1 MYWENGSF
9 LASFIT
15 HFTVRF
21 LIAYMQYAKWREKA
35 WFVYHINDVY
45 LGRWGGPNKLEV
57 FSCSVCP
64 TNGVL
69 MLIVQDEEP
78 CTHNVVRDPSFH
90 LSLGRHF

>member
-1 MYWENGSF
+1 MSVLGNWSF

-15 HFTVRF
+15 HFTVLF
-21 LIAYMQYAKWREKA
+21 LIAYIQYAKWREKA
-35 WFVYHINDVY
+35 WFVYYMNDVY
-45 LGRWGGPNKLEV
+45 LGGWGKLEV

-78 CTHNVVRDPSFH
+78 CTHNAVRDPSFH
-90 LSLGRHF
+90 LSLGRH